1 MNLDEMK
8 NSWNVL
14 NERLEQNE
22 ILNKRIIEEMVASKT
37 KSAYDCIYNQ
47 ELRGLYILLLVA
59 LIVLP
64 ANRFLGINMKQSSFI
79 LLEAVMFLAL
89 LFQSVIL
96 YSLSKFKLNYMKVN
110 ELTRTVLK
118 YRKFYSYNKKYGTIL
133 GLGSVIIF
141 MISESKITNPYAF
154 LPVLAV
160 MIIGCIY
167 SYTKLKLHEQ
177 KIKEVEQGLAELKEF
192 ESETIRT
199 GSERL
204 NLRTLH
210 LDYQVN

>member
-37 KSAYDCIYNQ
+37 KSAYDSIYNQ
-47 ELRGLYILLLVA
+47 ELRGLYIILLCG

-64 ANRFLGINMKQSSFI
+64 VNRFLGINMKLSSF
-79 LLEAVMFLAL
+79 MFLAL
-89 LFQSVIL
+89 LFQLAIL

-118 YRKFYSYNKKYGTIL
+118 YRRFYSYNKKYGTIL
-133 GLGSVIIF
+133 GLGSVIVF

-154 LPVLAV
+154 VPVLTV
-160 MIIGCIY
+160 MIVGCIY
-167 SYTKLKLHEQ
+167 SYTKMKQHEQ

-199 GSERL
+199 GSK
-204 NLRTLH
+204 
-210 LDYQVN
+210 

>member
-37 KSAYDCIYNQ
+37 KSAYDSIYNQ
-47 ELRGLYILLLVA
+47 ELRGLYIILLCG

-64 ANRFLGINMKQSSFI
+64 VNRFLGINMKLSSFI
-79 LLEAVMFLAL
+79 LLETVMFLAL
-89 LFQSVIL
+89 LFQLVIL

-118 YRKFYSYNKKYGTIL
+118 YRRFYSYNKKYGTIL

-199 GSERL
+199 GSK
-204 NLRTLH
+204 
-210 LDYQVN
+210 

>member
-64 ANRFLGINMKQSSFI
+64 ADRFLGINMKQSSFI

-141 MISESKITNPYAF
+141 MISESKITNLYAF
-154 LPVLAV
+154 LLDLAV
-160 MIIGCIY
+160 VIIGSIY
-167 SYTKLKLHEQ
+167 S
-177 KIKEVEQGLAELKEF
+177 
-192 ESETIRT
+192 
-199 GSERL
+199 
-204 NLRTLH
+204 
-210 LDYQVN
+210 

>member
-37 KSAYDCIYNQ
+37 KSAYDSIYNQ
-47 ELRGLYILLLVA
+47 ELRGLYIILLCG

-64 ANRFLGINMKQSSFI
+64 VNRFLGINMKLSSFI
-79 LLEAVMFLAL
+79 LLETVMFLAL
-89 LFQSVIL
+89 LFQLAIL

-118 YRKFYSYNKKYGTIL
+118 YRRFCSYNKKYGTIL
-133 GLGSVIIF
+133 GLGSVIVF

-154 LPVLAV
+154 VPVLTV
-160 MIIGCIY
+160 MIVGCIY
-167 SYTKLKLHEQ
+167 SYTKMKQHEQ

-199 GSERL
+199 GSK
-204 NLRTLH
+204 
-210 LDYQVN
+210 

>member
-47 ELRGLYILLLVA
+47 ELRGLYIILLIA

-64 ANRFLGINMKQSSFI
+64 VNRFLGINMKLSSFI

-96 YSLSKFKLNYMKVN
+96 YNLSKFKLNYVKVN

-133 GLGSVIIF
+133 GLGSVIVF
-141 MISESKITNPYAF
+141 MILESRLTNPYTF

-160 MIIGCIY
+160 MIVGCIY
-167 SYTKLKLHEQ
+167 SYTKMKQHEQ

-199 GSERL
+199 GSK
-204 NLRTLH
+204 
-210 LDYQVN
+210 

>member
-37 KSAYDCIYNQ
+37 KSAYDSIYNQ
-47 ELRGLYILLLVA
+47 ELRGLYIILLCG

-64 ANRFLGINMKQSSFI
+64 VNRFLGINMKLSSFI
-79 LLEAVMFLAL
+79 LLETVMFLAL
-89 LFQSVIL
+89 LFQLAIL

-118 YRKFYSYNKKYGTIL
+118 YRRFYSYNKKYGTIL
-133 GLGSVIIF
+133 GLGSVIVF
-141 MISESKITNPYAF
+141 MISESKITNLYAF
-154 LPVLAV
+154 VPVLTV
-160 MIIGCIY
+160 MIVGCIY
-167 SYTKLKLHEQ
+167 SYTKMKQHEQ

-199 GSERL
+199 GSK
-204 NLRTLH
+204 
-210 LDYQVN
+210 

>member
-1 MNLDEMK
+1 MNFDEMK

-37 KSAYDCIYNQ
+37 KSAYDSIYNQ
-47 ELRGLYILLLVA
+47 ELRGLYIILLCG

-64 ANRFLGINMKQSSFI
+64 VNRFLGINMKLSSFI
-79 LLEAVMFLAL
+79 LLETVMFLAL
-89 LFQSVIL
+89 LFQLAIL

-118 YRKFYSYNKKYGTIL
+118 YRRFYSYNKKYGTIL
-133 GLGSVIIF
+133 GLGSVIVF

-154 LPVLAV
+154 VPVLTV
-160 MIIGCIY
+160 MIVGCIY
-167 SYTKLKLHEQ
+167 SYTKMKQHEQ

-199 GSERL
+199 GSK
-204 NLRTLH
+204 
-210 LDYQVN
+210 

>member
-118 YRKFYSYNKKYGTIL
+118 YRKFYSSNTKYGTIL

-199 GSERL
+199 GSK
-204 NLRTLH
+204 
-210 LDYQVN
+210 

>member
-167 SYTKLKLHEQ
+167 RYTKLKLHEQ

-199 GSERL
+199 GSK
-204 NLRTLH
+204 
-210 LDYQVN
+210 

>member
-1 MNLDEMK
+1 MK

-37 KSAYDCIYNQ
+37 KSAYDSIYNQ
-47 ELRGLYILLLVA
+47 ELRGLYIILLCG

-64 ANRFLGINMKQSSFI
+64 VNRFLGINMKLSSFI
-79 LLEAVMFLAL
+79 LLETVMFLAL
-89 LFQSVIL
+89 LFQLAIL

-118 YRKFYSYNKKYGTIL
+118 YRRFYSYNKKYGTIL
-133 GLGSVIIF
+133 GLGSVIVF
-141 MISESKITNPYAF
+141 MISESKITNPYAGG
-154 LPVLAV
+154 PGWTVRIV
-160 MIIGCIY
+160 GCIY
-167 SYTKLKLHEQ
+167 SYTKMKQHEQ

-199 GSERL
+199 GSK
-204 NLRTLH
+204 
-210 LDYQVN
+210 

>member
-47 ELRGLYILLLVA
+47 ELRSLYIILLIA

-64 ANRFLGINMKQSSFI
+64 VNRFLGINMKQSSFI

-89 LFQSVIL
+89 LFQSVII
-96 YSLSKFKLNYMKVN
+96 YNLSKFKLNYVKVN

-133 GLGSVIIF
+133 GLGSVIVF
-141 MISESKITNPYAF
+141 MILESRLTNPYAF

-160 MIIGCIY
+160 MIVGCIY
-167 SYTKLKLHEQ
+167 SYTKMKQHEQ

-199 GSERL
+199 GSK
-204 NLRTLH
+204 
-210 LDYQVN
+210 

>member
-1 MNLDEMK
+1 MNLDELK
-8 NSWNVL
+8 NSWTVL

-199 GSERL
+199 GSK
-204 NLRTLH
+204 
-210 LDYQVN
+210 

>member
-37 KSAYDCIYNQ
+37 KSAYDSIYNQ
-47 ELRGLYILLLVA
+47 ELRGLYIILLCG

-64 ANRFLGINMKQSSFI
+64 VNRFLGINMKLSSFI

-89 LFQSVIL
+89 LFQLVIL

-118 YRKFYSYNKKYGTIL
+118 YRRFYSYNKKYGTIL
-133 GLGSVIIF
+133 GLGSVIVF

-154 LPVLAV
+154 VPVLTV
-160 MIIGCIY
+160 MIVGCVY
-167 SYTKLKLHEQ
+167 SYTKIKQHEQ
-177 KIKEVEQGLAELKEF
+177 RIKEVEQGLAELKEF

-199 GSERL
+199 GNR
-204 NLRTLH
+204 
-210 LDYQVN
+210 

>member
-64 ANRFLGINMKQSSFI
+64 ANRFLQVSK
-79 LLEAVMFLAL
+79 AC
-89 LFQSVIL
+89 FQNWIWDIAVIL
-96 YSLSKFKLNYMKVN
+96 S
-110 ELTRTVLK
+110 
-118 YRKFYSYNKKYGTIL
+118 
-133 GLGSVIIF
+133 
-141 MISESKITNPYAF
+141 
-154 LPVLAV
+154 PVLRS
-160 MIIGCIY
+160 M
-167 SYTKLKLHEQ
+167 
-177 KIKEVEQGLAELKEF
+177 EL
-192 ESETIRT
+192 
-199 GSERL
+199 
-204 NLRTLH
+204 
-210 LDYQVN
+210 

>member
-1 MNLDEMK
+1 MNFDEMK

-37 KSAYDCIYNQ
+37 KSAYDSIYNQ
-47 ELRGLYILLLVA
+47 ELRGLYIILLCG

-64 ANRFLGINMKQSSFI
+64 VNRFLGINMKLSSFI
-79 LLEAVMFLAL
+79 LLETVMFLAL
-89 LFQSVIL
+89 LFQLAIL

-118 YRKFYSYNKKYGTIL
+118 YRRFYSSNKKYGTIL
-133 GLGSVIIF
+133 GLGSVIVF

-154 LPVLAV
+154 VPVLTV
-160 MIIGCIY
+160 MIVGCIY
-167 SYTKLKLHEQ
+167 SYTKMKQHEQ

-199 GSERL
+199 GSK
-204 NLRTLH
+204 
-210 LDYQVN
+210 

>member
-37 KSAYDCIYNQ
+37 KSAYDSIYNQ

-96 YSLSKFKLNYMKVN
+96 YSLSKFMKVN

-141 MISESKITNPYAF
+141 MISESNITNPYAF

-199 GSERL
+199 GSK
-204 NLRTLH
+204 
-210 LDYQVN
+210 

>member
-110 ELTRTVLK
+110 ELPRTVLK

-167 SYTKLKLHEQ
+167 SYTKLKPHEQ

-199 GSERL
+199 GSK
-204 NLRTLH
+204 
-210 LDYQVN
+210 

>member
-37 KSAYDCIYNQ
+37 KSAYDSIYNQ
-47 ELRGLYILLLVA
+47 ELRGLYIILLCG

-64 ANRFLGINMKQSSFI
+64 VNRFLGINMKLSSFI
-79 LLEAVMFLAL
+79 LLETVMFLAL
-89 LFQSVIL
+89 LFQLAIL

-118 YRKFYSYNKKYGTIL
+118 YRRFYSYNKKYGTIL
-133 GLGSVIIF
+133 GLGSVIVF

-154 LPVLAV
+154 VPVLTV
-160 MIIGCIY
+160 TIVGCIY
-167 SYTKLKLHEQ
+167 SYTKMKQHEQ

-199 GSERL
+199 GSK
-204 NLRTLH
+204 
-210 LDYQVN
+210 

>member
-1 MNLDEMK
+1 MNFDEMK

-37 KSAYDCIYNQ
+37 KSAYDSIYNQ
-47 ELRGLYILLLVA
+47 ELRGLYIILLCC

-64 ANRFLGINMKQSSFI
+64 VNRFLGINMKLSSFI

-89 LFQSVIL
+89 LFQLAIL

-118 YRKFYSYNKKYGTIL
+118 YRRFYSYNKKYGTIL
-133 GLGSVIIF
+133 GLGSVIVF

-154 LPVLAV
+154 VPVLTV
-160 MIIGCIY
+160 MIVGCIY
-167 SYTKLKLHEQ
+167 SYTKMKQHAQ

-199 GSERL
+199 GSK
-204 NLRTLH
+204 
-210 LDYQVN
+210 

>member
-47 ELRGLYILLLVA
+47 ELRGLYIILLIA

-64 ANRFLGINMKQSSFI
+64 VNRFLGINMKQSSFI

-96 YSLSKFKLNYMKVN
+96 YNLSKFKLNYVKVN

-133 GLGSVIIF
+133 GLGSVIVF
-141 MISESKITNPYAF
+141 MILESRLTNPYAF

-160 MIIGCIY
+160 MIVGCIY
-167 SYTKLKLHEQ
+167 SYTKMKQHEQ
-177 KIKEVEQGLAELKEF
+177 KIKEVEQELKEF

-199 GSERL
+199 GSK
-204 NLRTLH
+204 
-210 LDYQVN
+210 

>member
-37 KSAYDCIYNQ
+37 KSAYDSIYNQ
-47 ELRGLYILLLVA
+47 ELRGLYIILLCG

-64 ANRFLGINMKQSSFI
+64 VNRFLGINMKLSSFI
-79 LLEAVMFLAL
+79 LLETVMFLVL
-89 LFQSVIL
+89 LFQLVIL

-118 YRKFYSYNKKYGTIL
+118 YRRFYSYNKKYGTIL
-133 GLGSVIIF
+133 GLGSVIVF

-154 LPVLAV
+154 VPVLAV
-160 MIIGCIY
+160 MIVGCIY
-167 SYTKLKLHEQ
+167 SYTKMKQHEQ

-199 GSERL
+199 G
-204 NLRTLH
+204 NK
-210 LDYQVN
+210 

>member
-1 MNLDEMK
+1 
-8 NSWNVL
+8 
-14 NERLEQNE
+14 
-22 ILNKRIIEEMVASKT
+22 MVASKT

-199 GSERL
+199 GSK
-204 NLRTLH
+204 
-210 LDYQVN
+210 

>member
-1 MNLDEMK
+1 MNFDEMK

-37 KSAYDCIYNQ
+37 KSAYDSIYNQ
-47 ELRGLYILLLVA
+47 ELRGLYIILLCC

-64 ANRFLGINMKQSSFI
+64 VNRFLGINMKLSSFI

-89 LFQSVIL
+89 LFQLAIL

-118 YRKFYSYNKKYGTIL
+118 YRRFYSYNKKYGTIL
-133 GLGSVIIF
+133 GLGSVIVF

-154 LPVLAV
+154 VPVLTV
-160 MIIGCIY
+160 MIVGCIY
-167 SYTKLKLHEQ
+167 SYTKMKQHEQ

-199 GSERL
+199 GSK
-204 NLRTLH
+204 
-210 LDYQVN
+210 

>member
-37 KSAYDCIYNQ
+37 KSAYDSIYNQ
-47 ELRGLYILLLVA
+47 ELRGLYIILLCG

-64 ANRFLGINMKQSSFI
+64 VNRFLGINMKLSSFI
-79 LLEAVMFLAL
+79 LLETVMFLVL
-89 LFQSVIL
+89 LFQLVIL

-118 YRKFYSYNKKYGTIL
+118 YRRFYSYNKKYGTIL
-133 GLGSVIIF
+133 GLGSVIVF

-154 LPVLAV
+154 VPVLAV
-160 MIIGCIY
+160 MIVGCIY
-167 SYTKLKLHEQ
+167 SYTKMKQHEQ
-177 KIKEVEQGLAELKEF
+177 KINEVEQGLAELKEF

-199 GSERL
+199 G
-204 NLRTLH
+204 NK
-210 LDYQVN
+210 

>member
-37 KSAYDCIYNQ
+37 KSAYDSIYNQ
-47 ELRGLYILLLVA
+47 ELRGLYIILLCG

-64 ANRFLGINMKQSSFI
+64 VNRFLGINMKLSSFI
-79 LLEAVMFLAL
+79 LLETVMFLAL
-89 LFQSVIL
+89 LFQLAIL

-118 YRKFYSYNKKYGTIL
+118 YRRFYSYNKKYGTIL
-133 GLGSVIIF
+133 GLGSVIVF

-154 LPVLAV
+154 VPVLTV
-160 MIIGCIY
+160 MIVGCIY
-167 SYTKLKLHEQ
+167 SYTKMKQHEQ

-199 GSERL
+199 GSK
-204 NLRTLH
+204 
-210 LDYQVN
+210 

>member
-14 NERLEQNE
+14 NQRLEQNE

-37 KSAYDCIYNQ
+37 KSAYDSIYNQ
-47 ELRGLYILLLVA
+47 ELRGLYIILLCG

-64 ANRFLGINMKQSSFI
+64 VNRFLGINMKLSSFI

-89 LFQSVIL
+89 LFQLVIL

-118 YRKFYSYNKKYGTIL
+118 YRRFYSYNKKYGTIL
-133 GLGSVIIF
+133 GLGSVIVF

-154 LPVLAV
+154 VPVLTV
-160 MIIGCIY
+160 MIVGCVY
-167 SYTKLKLHEQ
+167 SYTKMKQHEQ
-177 KIKEVEQGLAELKEF
+177 RIKEVEQGLAELKEF

-199 GSERL
+199 GNR
-204 NLRTLH
+204 
-210 LDYQVN
+210 

>member
-47 ELRGLYILLLVA
+47 ELRGLYIILLIA

-64 ANRFLGINMKQSSFI
+64 VNRFLGINMKQSSFI

-96 YSLSKFKLNYMKVN
+96 YNLSKFKLNYVKVN

-133 GLGSVIIF
+133 GLGSVIVF
-141 MISESKITNPYAF
+141 MILESRLTNPYAF

-160 MIIGCIY
+160 MIVGCIY
-167 SYTKLKLHEQ
+167 SYTKMKQHEQ
-177 KIKEVEQGLAELKEF
+177 KNQR
-192 ESETIRT
+192 SRTRT
-199 GSERL
+199 GRTER
-204 NLRTLH
+204 
-210 LDYQVN
+210 V

>member
-1 MNLDEMK
+1 
-8 NSWNVL
+8 
-14 NERLEQNE
+14 
-22 ILNKRIIEEMVASKT
+22 MVASKT
-37 KSAYDCIYNQ
+37 KSAYDSIYNQ
-47 ELRGLYILLLVA
+47 ELRGLYIILLCG

-64 ANRFLGINMKQSSFI
+64 VNRFLGINMKLSSFI

-89 LFQSVIL
+89 LFQLAIL

-118 YRKFYSYNKKYGTIL
+118 YRRFYSYNKKYGTIL
-133 GLGSVIIF
+133 GLGSVIVF

-154 LPVLAV
+154 VPVLTV
-160 MIIGCIY
+160 MIVGCIY
-167 SYTKLKLHEQ
+167 SYTKMKQHEQ

-199 GSERL
+199 GSK
-204 NLRTLH
+204 
-210 LDYQVN
+210 

>member
-37 KSAYDCIYNQ
+37 KSAYDSIYNQ
-47 ELRGLYILLLVA
+47 ELRGLYIILLCG

-64 ANRFLGINMKQSSFI
+64 VNRFLGINMKLSSFI

-89 LFQSVIL
+89 LFQLVIL

-118 YRKFYSYNKKYGTIL
+118 YRRFYSYNKKYGTIL
-133 GLGSVIIF
+133 GLGSVIVF

-154 LPVLAV
+154 VPVLTV
-160 MIIGCIY
+160 MIVGCVY
-167 SYTKLKLHEQ
+167 SYTKMKQHEQ
-177 KIKEVEQGLAELKEF
+177 RIKEVEQGLAELKEF

-199 GSERL
+199 GNR
-204 NLRTLH
+204 
-210 LDYQVN
+210 

>member
-37 KSAYDCIYNQ
+37 KSAYDSIYNQ

-110 ELTRTVLK
+110 ELTRTGRK

-199 GSERL
+199 GSK
-204 NLRTLH
+204 
-210 LDYQVN
+210 

>member
-79 LLEAVMFLAL
+79 LLEAVMF
-89 LFQSVIL
+89 FQSVIL

-199 GSERL
+199 GSK
-204 NLRTLH
+204 
-210 LDYQVN
+210 

>member
-47 ELRGLYILLLVA
+47 ELRGLYIILFIA

-64 ANRFLGINMKQSSFI
+64 VNRFLGINMKLSSFI

-89 LFQSVIL
+89 LFQSLIL
-96 YSLSKFKLNYMKVN
+96 YNLSKFKLNYVKVN

-133 GLGSVIIF
+133 GLGSVIVF
-141 MISESKITNPYAF
+141 MILESRLTNPYAF

-160 MIIGCIY
+160 MIVGCIY
-167 SYTKLKLHEQ
+167 SYTKMKQHEQ

-199 GSERL
+199 G
-204 NLRTLH
+204 NK
-210 LDYQVN
+210 

>member
-47 ELRGLYILLLVA
+47 ELRGLYIILFVA

-64 ANRFLGINMKQSSFI
+64 VNRFLGINMKLSSFI

-110 ELTRTVLK
+110 ELTRTVLR

-133 GLGSVIIF
+133 GLGSVIVF
-141 MISESKITNPYAF
+141 MILESRLTNPYAF
-154 LPVLAV
+154 LPILAV
-160 MIIGCIY
+160 MIVGCIY
-167 SYTKLKLHEQ
+167 SYTKMKQHEQ
-177 KIKEVEQGLAELKEF
+177 RIKEVEQGLTELKEF

-199 GSERL
+199 ESK
-204 NLRTLH
+204 
-210 LDYQVN
+210 